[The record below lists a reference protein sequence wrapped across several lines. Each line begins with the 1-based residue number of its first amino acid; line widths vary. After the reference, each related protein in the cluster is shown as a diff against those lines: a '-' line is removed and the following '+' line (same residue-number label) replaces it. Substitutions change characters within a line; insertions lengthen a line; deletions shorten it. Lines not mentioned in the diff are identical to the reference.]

1 MIARF
6 YNIEKIRPSN
16 TKTMYTWIAFD
27 NVVLKR
33 SGVCIRIWIIWI
45 PDVATVLRNCW
56 STGLVNENATDA
68 KPFPCALQWKF
79 HYWSNMLMKII
90 SRYSKLR
97 FQVLFVNLPCCTSSR
112 CLTRFVPA
120 FCWTITC
127 SISSNVLATTGT
139 KSIRRILSIRSK
151 VTTSFVLK

>member
-27 NVVLKR
+27 NVVLKW

-79 HYWSNMLMKII
+79 HYWSNMLMKINI
-90 SRYSKLR
+90 KILE
-97 FQVLFVNLPCCTSSR
+97 VE
-112 CLTRFVPA
+112 
-120 FCWTITC
+120 
-127 SISSNVLATTGT
+127 ISSFVCQLTLLH
-139 KSIRRILSIRSK
+139 ILPLLDQICPCILLNYNM
-151 VTTSFVLK
+151 FHF